1 MCCCAACFDPTMAAA
16 AATDAKGPIDRA
28 TVRIFLILVS
38 SLTLFF
44 LQQAPFLVRTFIK
57 PHAHHRILDFEG
69 QLPVADE
76 LQVYTW
82 YATPFLT
89 PSPPSVVTT
98 TRPCAI
104 LTRPRRMDATL
115 REILLTLRSISSPNH
130 TDLQHPLA
138 KYTFRAVY
146 PDTSVGGGGRFQT
159 KELGTLFARDLSN
172 VAVLS
177 EPFDPDSQQP
187 SNADVMDTDKE
198 ERTRREREDRTLEQM
213 RFLPGDYLDI
223 AVILPKGSSAPG
235 GHVGHGVG
243 PGLQIKGAVVAAAAA
258 NATNGGMR
266 GPPVAD
272 RWGPSP
278 AGRGGPAAGGH
289 WRGGGPATAGSS
301 GRGGAP
307 GSFGAGRGGGGG
319 GFGRDREREREI
331 PPPREPRVVRERNLR
346 EEKRERDER
355 DDRPSRF
362 EKERR
367 ARELRDDRARE
378 RDRPRD
384 FERAPRNPRRP
395 TPPRRGGGGQVARR
409 RSYTRSISASRSRS
423 RSPSPPRRRSR
434 SRD

>member
-1 MCCCAACFDPTMAAA
+1 
-16 AATDAKGPIDRA
+16 
-28 TVRIFLILVS
+28 
-38 SLTLFF
+38 
-44 LQQAPFLVRTFIK
+44 
-57 PHAHHRILDFEG
+57 
-69 QLPVADE
+69 
-76 LQVYTW
+76 
-82 YATPFLT
+82 
-89 PSPPSVVTT
+89 
-98 TRPCAI
+98 
-104 LTRPRRMDATL
+104 MDATL
-115 REILLTLRSISSPNH
+115 REILLTLRSISSPTH

-138 KYTFRAVY
+138 KYIFRAVY

-159 KELGTLFARDLSN
+159 KELGTLFARDMSN

-177 EPFDPDSQQP
+177 ESFDPDSRP
-187 SNADVMDTDKE
+187 SDGDVMDTDKDKE

-223 AVILPKGSSAPG
+223 AVILPKGASAPG
-235 GHVGHGVG
+235 AHERHGVG

-258 NATNGGMR
+258 NSLNGGLR
-266 GPPVAD
+266 GPPVPD
-272 RWGPSP
+272 RWGPA

-289 WRGGGPATAGSS
+289 WRGGGPATAGPS
-301 GRGGAP
+301 GRGAAP
-307 GSFGAGRGGGGG
+307 GGFGAGRGGG
-319 GFGRDREREREI
+319 GFGRDRERDRDI

-367 ARELRDDRARE
+367 ARELRDDRPRE

-384 FERAPRNPRRP
+384 YERAPRNTRRP
-395 TPPRRGGGGQVARR
+395 TPPRRGGGGQAARR

-423 RSPSPPRRRSR
+423 RSPSPPRKRSR